1 MSCHPS
7 WRVFGCRLLGCIVA
21 LATACCSAHVSA
33 GEPGPESPVVLAGAK
48 QFDLESTKGRT
59 YRIFLSLPEG
69 EVPEAGRP
77 VIYLSDANGNFP
89 ILATLAR
96 RRSASGAGAVV
107 VGIGYPSDDRR
118 TQSERRTYDLT
129 PLASEEWLK
138 TQSAP
143 TQNQK
148 TGGNDEF
155 LDFIEKEVKPLIE
168 ARVRIDR
175 SQQML
180 FGHSFGGLLVLHA
193 LFTRPDSYQY
203 YAASSPSIWFNDRS
217 ILKEEEAF
225 AKKYSGQEL
234 PVHLWVTVGE
244 FEQPRRRENA
254 DGTPVPDNRRQA
266 ANGREL
272 VERLNKSSIQKFVAT
287 YTDLPGEDHGSAVF
301 PASNRA
307 IRLFFPV
314 R

>member
-1 MSCHPS
+1 MSCHKP
-7 WRVFGCRLLGCIVA
+7 WRALLFVVLLAAWCTA
-21 LATACCSAHVSA
+21 LTIAA
-33 GEPGPESPVVLAGAK
+33 EPGPESPVVLTGAK
-48 QFDLESTKGRT
+48 QFDLESSKGRT
-59 YRIFLSLPEG
+59 YRIFLSLPED
-69 EVPEAGRP
+69 EAPDAGRP

-96 RRSASGAGAVV
+96 RRSFSGAGAVV
-107 VGIGYPSDDRR
+107 VGLGYPTEERR
-118 TQSERRTYDLT
+118 AQSERRTYDLT
-129 PLASEEWLK
+129 PLAGEEWLK
-138 TQSAP
+138 TQSA
-143 TQNQK
+143 QMQAQR

-168 ARVRIDR
+168 ARVKIDR

-193 LFTRPDSYQY
+193 LFTRPESYQY

-217 ILKEEEAF
+217 ILKEEESF
-225 AKKYSGQEL
+225 IKKYAGKEL

-244 FEQPRRRENA
+244 FEQPRRRNSEGA
-254 DGTPVPDNRRQA
+254 AVAVPDDRRQA

-272 VERLNKSSIQKFVAT
+272 VERLSKSSIQKLDAT

-307 IRLFFPV
+307 IRQFFPV

>member
-1 MSCHPS
+1 MKREC
-7 WRVFGCRLLGCIVA
+7 WMNRVLLACSLVV
-21 LATACCSAHVSA
+21 LVSDTASFAA
-33 GEPGPESPVVLAGAK
+33 EPGPESPVVLPGAK
-48 QFDLESTKGRT
+48 QFDLESAKGQK
-59 YRIFLSLPEG
+59 YRIYLSLPEG
-69 EVPEAGRP
+69 EIPAAGRP
-77 VIYLSDANGNFP
+77 VIYLSDANGSFP

-96 RRSASGAGAVV
+96 RRSRTGAGSVV
-107 VGIGYPSDDRR
+107 VGIGYPTEDRQIQ
-118 TQSERRTYDLT
+118 TERRAYDLT
-129 PLASEEWLK
+129 PRASDEWLK
-138 TQSAP
+138 KQP
-143 TQNQK
+143 VPVQNQK

-168 ARVRIDR
+168 SRVKIDR
-175 SQQML
+175 SHQML

-225 AKKYSGQEL
+225 IKKHTGKEL

-244 FEQPRRRENA
+244 LEQRSPGGKA
-254 DGTPVPDNRRQA
+254 VGPAISQDLRQA

-272 VERLNKSSIQKFVAT
+272 IDRLSKASIQGFEAT

-307 IRLFFPV
+307 IRQFFPV